1 MLNGIPGILS
11 PELLKILCEMGHGDR
26 ILLADGNFPCES
38 VGRNAHVIRCDGH
51 GVPEL
56 LDAVLQLMPLDT
68 AVQKPVLL
76 MQTAPDIP
84 AEPPIW
90 GQFCRILASHDTRG
104 KSAVSELERFAFYE
118 ESRSCYAIVAT
129 GERALYANIMLQ
141 KGVVI

>member
-56 LDAVLQLMPLDT
+56 LDAVLRLMPLDT
-68 AVQKPVLL
+68 AVQKPVRL
-76 MQTAPDIP
+76 MQTASDIP
-84 AEPPIW
+84 DEPLIW
-90 GQFCRILASHDTRG
+90 EQFFRILASHDARG
-104 KSAVSELERFAFYE
+104 EKRGGGAGALCLLRGEQELLRH
-118 ESRSCYAIVAT
+118 SCD
-129 GERALYANIMLQ
+129 R
-141 KGVVI
+141 